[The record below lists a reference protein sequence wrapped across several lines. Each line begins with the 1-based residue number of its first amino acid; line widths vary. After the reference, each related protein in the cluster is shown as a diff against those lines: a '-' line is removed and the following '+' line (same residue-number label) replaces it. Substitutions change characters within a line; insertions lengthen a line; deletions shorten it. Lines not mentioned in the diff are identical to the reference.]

1 MFDDLR
7 EISNGAIELGEIES
21 DQEIET
27 VETVETDPTGFLGM
41 TAGQRFVLS
50 LLLLGT
56 VVVLGLTC
64 LMVTAKIWYF

>member
-7 EISNGAIELGEIES
+7 EISNGAIELDDFENI
-21 DQEIET
+21 QE
-27 VETVETDPTGFLGM
+27 VETVEPEAIGFLGM
-41 TAGQRFVLS
+41 TSGQRFILS

-64 LMVTAKIWYF
+64 LVVTAKVWYF